1 MSSQQGASPLSLIF
15 PSTLR
20 RASHW
25 CRLVDGTV
33 PVVVMRPENRTADP
47 LPFLL
52 WFHGRTVTKEIDSGR
67 YLRLIRAGIGCV
79 AVDLPGHGERL
90 DEAMHDGARTLD
102 VVQQAAAEVDAILR
116 DLAQFDLDMS
126 RAVIGGMSAGGMAA
140 ILRGCSPHPFCGM
153 LLEATIG
160 DWESQRSRPM
170 YQPDVVAKLNPIAH
184 LSQWRDIPLLA
195 LHSEL
200 DEWVAI
206 AGQRKFV
213 DAVRAKSSQP
223 EKIELH
229 AYPVT
234 GAPHEHMG
242 FGRMA
247 GDAKQRGTDF
257 VAKCVGMTAMNS

>member
-20 RASHW
+20 RASQW
-25 CRLVDGTV
+25 LRLVNGSV
-33 PVVVMRPENRTADP
+33 PVVVMRPENRTAEP

-90 DEAMHDGARTLD
+90 DLAMHDGARTLD

-116 DLAQFDLDMS
+116 DLEQFGFDMR

-140 ILRGCSPHPFCGM
+140 ILRGCSAHSFCGM
-153 LLEATIG
+153 LLEATTG
-160 DWESQRSRPM
+160 DWEGQRSRPM
-170 YQPDVVAKLNPIAH
+170 YQADVVERLNPIAH

-195 LHSEL
+195 LHCEL

-206 AGQRKFV
+206 DGQRKFV

-229 AYPVT
+229 AFPTT
-234 GAPHEHMG
+234 GAPYEHMG

-247 GDAKQRGTDF
+247 GDAKQRGTEF
-257 VAKCVGMTAMNS
+257 VAKCVGMAASNS

>member
-1 MSSQQGASPLSLIF
+1 MSLEQGASPLALKF

-25 CRLVDGTV
+25 CRLVDGSV
-33 PVVVMRPENRTADP
+33 PVVVMRPENRPVGP

-90 DEAMHDGARTLD
+90 DEAMLDGHRTLE
-102 VVQQAAAEVDAILR
+102 VVEQAAAEVDAILR
-116 DLAQFDLDMS
+116 DLEQFDLDMS
-126 RAVIGGMSAGGMAA
+126 RAVIGGMSAGGMTA
-140 ILRGCSPHPFCGM
+140 ILRGCSPHPFCGI
-153 LLEATIG
+153 LLEATTG

-170 YQPDVVAKLNPIAH
+170 YQPALVARLNPIEH

-195 LHSEL
+195 LHCEL
-200 DEWVAI
+200 DEWVALE
-206 AGQRKFV
+206 GQRKFV
-213 DAVRAKSSQP
+213 DAVRAKSSHPQ
-223 EKIELH
+223 KIELH
-229 AYPVT
+229 AYPAT

-247 GDAKQRGTDF
+247 GDAKRRGTEF
-257 VAKCVGMTAMNS
+257 VAKCVGMAVETI

>member
-1 MSSQQGASPLSLIF
+1 MSSKQEASPLSLIF

-25 CRLVDGTV
+25 CRIVDGTV
-33 PVVVMRPENRTADP
+33 PIVVMRPENRTADP

-90 DEAMHDGARTLD
+90 DLAMHDGARTLD
-102 VVQQAAAEVDAILR
+102 VVQQAAGEVDSILR
-116 DLAQFDLDMS
+116 NLEEFGFDMR

-140 ILRGCSPHPFCGM
+140 ILRGCAAHPFCGM
-153 LLEATIG
+153 LLEATTG

-170 YQPDVVAKLNPIAH
+170 YQPDVVARLNPIAH
-184 LSQWRDIPLLA
+184 LSDWRDIPLLA

-206 AGQRKFV
+206 EGQRKFV
-213 DAVRAKSSQP
+213 DAVRAHSSQP
-223 EKIELH
+223 QKIELH
-229 AYPVT
+229 AYPST
-234 GAPHEHMG
+234 GAPYEHMG

-247 GDAKQRGTDF
+247 ADAKQRTTEF
-257 VAKCVGMTAMNS
+257 VAKCVGMNF

>member
-1 MSSQQGASPLSLIF
+1 MSSEQGASPLSLIF

-25 CRLVDGTV
+25 CRLVDGSV
-33 PVVVMRPENRTADP
+33 PVVVMRPENRPSEP

-90 DEAMHDGARTLD
+90 DLAMHDGARTLD
-102 VVQQAAAEVDAILR
+102 VVQQAAAEVDAILQ
-116 DLAQFDLDMS
+116 DLEPFGFDTH

-140 ILRGCSPHPFCGM
+140 ILRGCSHHSFCGM
-153 LLEATIG
+153 LLEATTG

-170 YQPDVVAKLNPIAH
+170 YQPNVVAKLNPIEH

-195 LHSEL
+195 LHCEL

-206 AGQRKFV
+206 EGQRKFV

-229 AYPVT
+229 AFPAT
-234 GAPHEHMG
+234 GAPYEHMG
-242 FGRMA
+242 FGRLA
-247 GDAKQRGTDF
+247 GDAKQRGTEF
-257 VAKCVGMTAMNS
+257 VAKCVGMAANNS